1 MYRPRLNCQVVALAT
16 LVTLALAA
24 SALPL
29 VEVLSPAGLQPLSI
43 LRADF
48 LVMTPEAVEAAARRV
63 RAQVKR

>member
-1 MYRPRLNCQVVALAT
+1 MMTAPPPSVAAAT
-16 LVTLALAA
+16 ALRRAA

-48 LVMTPEAVEAAARRV
+48 LVMTPEAVEAAAKRV
-63 RAQVKR
+63 RAPVKR